1 MPSFV
6 SIAGRGSGGSRLWS
20 IGRGQEEEGRTLGP
34 CAETMGVTTG
44 LAFWLSVAQL
54 PVMIGLAL
62 HYPTV
67 RVDLYVAGVRTIVD
81 KNSNQTAV
89 AAMDGSAVHALSYE
103 HGVAISGLYV
113 LNAASFTFFAVL
125 TMNFLE
131 RGLSMVDAGSSPHMV
146 QQMGGEEF
154 VSQNV
159 GMLVDPAFR
168 MWNQVGTWICT
179 IERQSTA

>member
-1 MPSFV
+1 M
-6 SIAGRGSGGSRLWS
+6 WS